1 MISFV
6 KILGYEVPLDKASSF
21 DYYVEL
27 GLQKINPHSLHPRGL
42 QLNAPFVFRS
52 TMCRAEE
59 CVLCSQSTAC
69 VATDLLNEISFDLR
83 AMCTEAEW
91 IKEGS
96 VVVRRRFIEAFE
108 ADELPVTMT
117 ALLGQAR
124 EVVSLCGDIAEDSD
138 ITLVSHSFRMKILEA
153 YIRTSGKIVGQPS
166 LIRNYLH
173 EGKKTFQFG
182 EGFSVEP
189 TTISFCSSSI

>member
-1 MISFV
+1 MITFV

-27 GLQKINPHSLHPRGL
+27 GLQTINPHSLHPRGL
-42 QLNAPFVFRS
+42 QLGAPSVFRS
-52 TMCRAEE
+52 NLCRAEE
-59 CVLCSQSTAC
+59 CVFCPQPSSC
-69 VATDLLNEISFDLR
+69 VAIDLLNEVPFDLR

-108 ADELPVTMT
+108 ADKLPIKV
-117 ALLGQAR
+117 AILLGQAK
-124 EVVSLCGDIAEDSD
+124 EVISLCGGFTKSGDIA
-138 ITLVSHSFRMKILEA
+138 LVSHSFRMKILEA
-153 YIRTSGKIVGQPS
+153 YIQTKAEIVGQPS

-173 EGKKTFQFG
+173 EGRKTFQFG
-182 EGFSVEP
+182 EGFSIEP
-189 TTISFCSSSI
+189 AVISFCSSSI